1 MKIYQDGN
9 DTVLTEVMDFN
20 LRESLECGQCFNFVR
35 IDEGTDDSF
44 CAYKVR
50 AVGRILFVCQKFTD
64 GSTGSL
70 LRFKNT
76 SLKEYNDVYAEYFDL
91 NTDYGVIKNSIINSA
106 PELQDIISRNS
117 GIRLLNQEFFETVIS
132 FIISQNKQI
141 PQIKAVV
148 KNISEMAGEK
158 VHYCGGKFDET
169 GFTYDEGTDWLF
181 PTAEEMRRLA
191 EEDIRKCKAGFRAPY
206 IMDAVKRLSFADE
219 TGLSESDLKGLNVDE
234 ARNSLMTIK
243 GVGEKVAN
251 CILLYSLGFRSAFPV
266 DVWMKRIME
275 HLYFHKDTD
284 KKVIEQY
291 AYDRFGSLAGY
302 AQQYLFIYGR
312 DNLNK

>member
-9 DTVLTEVMDFN
+9 DTVLTEAMDFN

-148 KNISEMAGEK
+148 RNISEMAGEK
-158 VHYCGGKFDET
+158 VHYYGGKFDET

-181 PTAEEMRRLA
+181 PTSEEMRRLA

-219 TGLSESDLKGLNVDE
+219 TGLSESDLKGLHVDE

-275 HLYFHKDTD
+275 HLYFHQDTD

-312 DNLNK
+312 DNLKK